1 MRRTRYIFLALILPL
16 FLLEFHVESICFAQ
30 NRGVLF
36 PLINHINYSNIQ
48 QHVAFLS
55 SLGSR
60 VTGYEGCRLA
70 ADYISDCFGNY
81 GLKVFRQEY
90 DVLTPLDHGSEI
102 IVLNQ
107 TGKIIKVI
115 KAYALWPN
123 YIQTSKTDGY
133 LEGTLVYVH
142 KGDLRDFNEKNIEG
156 SIVLMDFNS
165 GDNWI
170 NAAKLG
176 ANAVIF
182 IAPDET
188 SYLEARKK
196 IVNTPIHFPRVYV
209 NRNDGFFLKTLASLG
224 AKVKINVNMT
234 YDLVKAENIIGIIN
248 GTLYPDE
255 IIVIAA
261 HYDTWSIVPALAPGA
276 DEATGIASLLELARY
291 FSENPP
297 KRTIWLVA
305 FSGHWQALA
314 GSREFVERFFFRDR
328 VISGEEKMWSLFALD
343 FSTDSDEVA
352 LLYKGYLYEFG
363 SDAIVA
369 RWTTWLQPKIFNDYL
384 PALSEQTG
392 KKYSVEDGFK
402 GFSGWWGSIF
412 GPYMLDSEPFAIAHG
427 LGFAIRTN
435 NVRRWHWGHPLTYS
449 TQVNY
454 DNLKPQVE
462 VASAIIFGLAN
473 EDSID
478 MDYSRVAPSRYLF
491 KASGADVAGFLT
503 VKGNVL
509 EFNVTT
515 GWYTQVPNCIVS
527 LIRQSLSYSTY
538 PFNRIL
544 TLSDNEGKFE
554 VRGVS
559 GFGYGHGYGTIDQW
573 YIEAY
578 HVDRYSGLIDYAPDY
593 GQYGQGQIPFT
604 YLVNTQPY
612 EVTTVVFRASSIV
625 LYDLVDPLTFQPF
638 VFYDPRFEN
647 RGGGYGAAASYT
659 HVFVDRPATLSVLD
673 FNTISEYVM
682 WGTYFTRYEKVGMIF
697 VPPKTRFMLIFK
709 AGPMQSIAG
718 ILLNATS
725 ENPDGYGFYAAD
737 DKQMHLSLTSFRFVN
752 DLLIVTQNRYGRLRS
767 AFAES
772 RISET
777 YLKDAKDLFDDAM
790 TALKNNCYD
799 RAYTKIYAA
808 WTWIIRGYSN
818 TMTLIN
824 DTLLTNIMFFSLF
837 IIFSVLFLVFISGIE
852 GRIRYLLFILT
863 FLSLLL
869 IYNLVH
875 PAPRLAVSFIMS
887 PLSTSLIFLYLFISL
902 IFLGEALNIVKT
914 TRMRTIG
921 PHFQER
927 ATFSIFFIAFK
938 YGLESI
944 RRRKLRTALTIF
956 NVIIVTFSIVSLTS
970 VVPAIEVD
978 SSPVFEGIPSFNGLL
993 LKQSLQQVPSNVYDP
1008 LILEILNS
1016 YPNITVAPRVWA
1028 YPQSK
1033 AGREV
1038 SIRIFNEKENVSTT
1052 VRAILGLSA
1061 NESKIFDFKIAV
1073 IPGRFFLKDDYW
1085 SCILAEPIANTLK
1098 VKTGD
1103 TIKMGDMRLRV
1114 VGVLKREFTDM
1125 LKDLDGW
1132 PITPADP
1139 QSIPILLAGQV
1150 LEVSYS
1156 TLSWDQVIVIPY
1168 QLALDMGGYIASIA
1182 IGAEDAQTIN
1192 EVGKKLAYTLD
1203 NTFIYAC
1210 HEKQVY
1216 GLSKVYKFGLLGWGP
1231 MILVMVLGSLTIFNS
1246 LLGSIMD
1253 RASEMK
1259 IYSTLGLSPKGVM
1272 WMFFAEASLYAFTAG
1287 VIGQLSGITVNVLLL
1302 SSGYLPSGFIANS
1315 SSASTVLA
1323 VSIPIIFILL
1333 SSTYPAITASKSVTP
1348 SLERKWKITT
1358 KPKDDNWEI
1367 PLPFTVDR
1375 REEVVGILNFLYEYF
1390 AAHTIETP
1398 EPFIVREL
1406 KLVPEKLEMMVIVN
1420 LRPFERGL
1428 TQSMKITSV
1437 QKEKE
1442 ERIALNLLLTRLSG
1456 DRKSWRAINYNVVD
1470 SLRKQLL
1477 IWRSLSPAQ
1486 RQKYKKHDNRI

>member
-1 MRRTRYIFLALILPL
+1 MKKTRFIFLALILPL
-16 FLLEFHVESICFAQ
+16 FFLQFQVESVCFAQ
-30 NRGVLF
+30 NTDIIF
-36 PLINHINYSNIQ
+36 PLINYINYSNIR
-48 QHVAFLS
+48 QHVTFLS
-55 SLGSR
+55 SLVSR
-60 VTGYEGCRLA
+60 VTGYEGARLA
-70 ADYISDCFGNY
+70 ADYIADLFGDY
-81 GLKVFRQEY
+81 GLKVVRQEY
-90 DVLTPLDHGSEI
+90 NLLTPLDHGSEI
-102 IVLNQ
+102 IVLSQ
-107 TGKIIKVI
+107 TGKVLNVI
-115 KAYALWPN
+115 EAYALWPN
-123 YIQTSKTDGY
+123 YIQTSKTKGY
-133 LEGTLVYVH
+133 VEGPLVYVQ
-142 KGDLRDFNEKNIEG
+142 KGNLKDFNGKAIEG

-165 GDNWI
+165 EDNWI

-176 ANAVIF
+176 AKAVIF

-196 IVNTPIHFPRVYV
+196 IINTPIHFPRVYV
-209 NRNDGFFLKTLASLG
+209 NSNDGLALKALASSG
-224 AKVKINVNMT
+224 VTVKVNVNMT
-234 YDLVKAENIIGIIN
+234 YELVKAENIIGIIN
-248 GTLYPDE
+248 GTLYPNE
-255 IIVIAA
+255 IIVVAA

-297 KRTIWLVA
+297 KRTIWFVA

-314 GSREFVERFFFRDR
+314 GSREFVEKFFFRGS
-328 VISGEEKMWSLFALD
+328 VISGEEKMWSLVSLD
-343 FSTDSDEVA
+343 FSTDGDGIA
-352 LLYKGYLYEFG
+352 LLYKGHLYEFG

-369 RWTTWLQPKIFNDYL
+369 RWTTWLQPKIFNEYL
-384 PALSEQTG
+384 PALRKQTG
-392 KKYSVEDGFK
+392 KEYSVEDGFK
-402 GFSGWWGSIF
+402 GFYGWWASIF

-427 LGFAIRTN
+427 LGFTIRTN

-449 TQVNY
+449 SQVNY

-462 VASAIIFGLAN
+462 VASAVILGLVN
-473 EDSID
+473 EDTID
-478 MDYSRVAPSRYLF
+478 MDYSIVNPSRYLF

-503 VKGNVL
+503 VKGKVL

-538 PFNRIL
+538 PFSRIL
-544 TLSDNEGKFE
+544 TLADDEGKFE
-554 VRGVS
+554 VHGVS

-573 YIEAY
+573 YVEAY
-578 HVDRYSGLIDYAPDY
+578 HVDRHTGLIDYAPDY

-625 LYDLVDPLTFQPF
+625 LFDLVDSLTFQPF
-638 VFYDPRFEN
+638 IFYDPRFEN

-673 FNTISEYVM
+673 FDTISEYVM

-697 VPPKTRFMLIFK
+697 IPLKTKFMLIFR

-725 ENPDGYGFYAAD
+725 KNPDGDGFFAVD
-737 DKQMHLSLTSFRFVN
+737 DKEIHLSLTAFRFIN
-752 DLLIVTQNRYGRLRS
+752 DLLLVTQNRYGKLKS

-772 RISET
+772 MISET
-777 YLKDAKDLFDDAM
+777 YLKEAKDLFDDAM
-790 TALKNNCYD
+790 TALKNNRYD
-799 RAYTKIYAA
+799 LAYTKIYAA
-808 WTWIIRGYSN
+808 WTWVVRGYAD

-824 DTLLTNIMFFSLF
+824 DTLLTNIVFFSLF
-837 IIFSVLFLVFISGIE
+837 IIFSVLFFVFLSGIE
-852 GRIRYLLFILT
+852 GRTRYFLFILT

-869 IYNLVH
+869 IYSLVH
-875 PAPRLAVSFIMS
+875 PAPKLAVSFIMS
-887 PLSTSLIFLYLFISL
+887 PLSTSLLFLYLFILS
-902 IFLGEALNIVKT
+902 IFLGEALNIVRM
-914 TRMRTIG
+914 TRMRAVG

-944 RRRKLRTALTIF
+944 RRRKLRTTLTIL
-956 NVIIVTFSIVSLTS
+956 NIVIVTFSIVSLTS

-978 SSPVFEGIPSFNGLL
+978 SSPVFEAVPSFNGLL

-1008 LILEILNS
+1008 LILEVLNS
-1016 YPNITVAPRVWA
+1016 YPGVTVAPRVWA

-1038 SIRIFNEKENVSTT
+1038 SIRIFNEEENTSTI

-1061 NESKIFDFKIAV
+1061 NESKIFNFEIAV
-1073 IPGRFFLKDDYW
+1073 APGRFFLKDDYW
-1085 SCILAEPIANTLK
+1085 SCILAEPVANALK

-1103 TIKMGDMRLRV
+1103 TVRMGSMRLRV
-1114 VGVLKREFTDM
+1114 VGVLKQECTDM
-1125 LKDLDGW
+1125 LRDLDGW

-1139 QSIPILLAGQV
+1139 QSIPVLLAGQV
-1150 LEVSYS
+1150 LEISYA
-1156 TLSWDQVIVIPY
+1156 TLSWDQVIVVPY

-1182 IGAEDAQTIN
+1182 IGVEDAQTIN
-1192 EVGKKLAYTLD
+1192 EVGKKLAFTLD
-1203 NTFIYAC
+1203 NTFVYAC
-1210 HEKQVY
+1210 HDAQVY

-1231 MILVMVLGSLTIFNS
+1231 LVLVIVIGSLTIFSS

-1259 IYSTLGLSPKGVM
+1259 IYNTIGLSPKGVM
-1272 WMFFAEASLYAFTAG
+1272 WMFLAEASLYAFTAG
-1287 VIGQLSGITVNVLLL
+1287 VIGQLSGIAVNVLLL

-1315 SSASTVLA
+1315 SSTSTILA
-1323 VSIPIIFILL
+1323 VSVPILFILL

-1375 REEVVGILNFLYEYF
+1375 REELAGILNFLHEYLT
-1390 AAHTIETP
+1390 AHTIETP

-1406 KLVPEKLEMMVIVN
+1406 KLDPEKLELMTIVN
-1420 LRPFERGL
+1420 LRPFEKGL
-1428 TQSMKITSV
+1428 TQSMKIIAV
-1437 QKEKE
+1437 QTETG
-1442 ERIALNLLLTRLSG
+1442 ERMMLNLLLTRLSG
-1456 DRKSWRAINYNVVD
+1456 DRKSWQATNYKVID

-1477 IWRSLSPAQ
+1477 IWRSLSPTQ
-1486 RQKYKKHDNRI
+1486 RQRYKKI